1 MNSLKKYFANN
12 RYYKGKPRN
21 DREARSMTTRNG
33 MKYLGVFKNG
43 WVLHYTNNP
52 IAVIT
57 QGFMGL
63 VGDKDDIWRTY
74 GRHSL
79 REIGKGY
86 CFAFDANDENNF
98 SYDYGTYAL
107 MFRASGI
114 KAYNCVD
121 EEPQVIFKAENANLK
136 ECFILTFS
144 ADAELGYDGE
154 GEPETSYRNMAINV
168 INPYTKKTVFSTPD
182 MKRAIEWVKTNYRQY
197 KDLNSFNSAR
207 KYKSVDDTLEQTTK
221 EVLNY
226 VKNEL
231 GLNVIGVFN
240 DNFKT
245 TKQYLIVLPVDE
257 YVPKGRIRK
266 ALGFKSKDYT
276 YGVRDNIRLSF
287 QDETPKHFLRHIIG
301 DDVQENTFNLIKLSY
316 DSTETLE
323 HKIKSAVKSVLN
335 EYVNRILNED
345 TNENVV
351 TLYHGGNKN
360 EDPEMYPV
368 YWLTN
373 SKTMA
378 MDYAFNNDWP
388 CVYRVTIDTDKLSYE
403 NHVEHYDKYF
413 NNAYCLGLRYL
424 TPIINIE
431 PLTEEETNEIEYDLN
446 ITEAVKSVL
455 KENYHGEIYHFTT
468 LPMLYCIVRDNS
480 LMSDRPDQEKFVSFP
495 RKGTRDEYGDIN
507 PYLCLTRYK
516 NYNIRDGACVY
527 CKLTFDADRLMNLR
541 RARLYPVNWSGQKKI
556 NSPSE
561 FEERLYNTDV
571 YPFDKYI
578 ERIDI
583 YVKDIAG
590 DMEDGGNELEDELY
604 DIYAQKYPDK
614 DDDEIIAMYRQ
625 QMISDIMN
633 DNRLKGRV
641 FVHK

>member
-21 DREARSMTTRNG
+21 GREARSMTTRNG

-98 SYDYGTYAL
+98 SYGYGTYAL

-154 GEPETSYRNMAINV
+154 GEPETSYRNMTINV

-197 KDLNSFNSAR
+197 KDLNSFNSVR
-207 KYKSVDDTLEQTTK
+207 KYKSVDDTLEQTAK

-276 YGVRDNIRLSF
+276 YGVRNNIRLSF

-316 DSTETLE
+316 DNTETLE

-335 EYVNRILNED
+335 EYVDRTKYI
-345 TNENVV
+345 NENKRHTHI
-351 TLYHGGNKN
+351 TLN
-360 EDPEMYPV
+360 
-368 YWLTN
+368 
-373 SKTMA
+373 
-378 MDYAFNNDWP
+378 
-388 CVYRVTIDTDKLSYE
+388 
-403 NHVEHYDKYF
+403 
-413 NNAYCLGLRYL
+413 
-424 TPIINIE
+424 
-431 PLTEEETNEIEYDLN
+431 
-446 ITEAVKSVL
+446 
-455 KENYHGEIYHFTT
+455 ENYHGEIYHFTT

-480 LMSDRPDQEKFVSFP
+480 LIPDRSDQEEFASFP

-507 PYLCLTRYK
+507 PFLCFTRDK

-541 RARLYPVNWSGQKKI
+541 RARLYPVNWSGQNKI
-556 NSPSE
+556 NNPSE

-571 YPFDKYI
+571 YPFDKYV

-590 DMEDGGNELEDELY
+590 DMEDGGNDLEDKLY
-604 DIYAQKYPDK
+604 DLYTQKYPDK
-614 DDDEIIAMYRQ
+614 DGYEIIAMCRR
-625 QMISDIMN
+625 QMIADILN
-633 DNRLKGRV
+633 DNRLKGKV
-641 FVHK
+641 FVHQ